1 MKKHRAR
8 RLICGILAFAA
19 IAAVILSIWAY
30 RNTFAYSNL
39 MDEEGRNEA
48 LSLLNGQNIPKENID
63 LFFQLVDEFNSVP
76 YHGIVEHGF
85 KRAAIP
91 FFSYNNENGYAH
103 LNAQESD
110 NIISCR
116 AAAFVLLKDCITFED
131 TGIVPE
137 EQKCDFPLSETD
149 LENYSLLFANI
160 KYDGDA
166 SSETLAEQLLS
177 YWKQAGISFPE
188 NGIQL
193 VTAYG
198 AVSNVFQN
206 FHTAA
211 AIYTDECVWLIEKSD
226 PIHPYQLSRFRT
238 QEQMVDY
245 MKKRVSEAV
254 RAAVFSG
261 DVCLWT
267 K

>member
-1 MKKHRAR
+1 MKKHRTR
-8 RLICGILAFAA
+8 RLICGISALAA
-19 IAAVILSIWAY
+19 IAVIILSIWIY
-30 RNTFAYSNL
+30 RNTFTYSHL
-39 MDEEGRNEA
+39 MDEEGRTEA
-48 LSLLNGQNIPKENID
+48 LSLLRGQNIPEENID

-76 YHGIVEHGF
+76 YPGIVEHGF

-103 LNAQESD
+103 LNAQESGD
-110 NIISCR
+110 IISCR
-116 AAAFVLLKDCITFED
+116 TAAFVLLKDSITFED
-131 TGIVPE
+131 TGVVPE
-137 EQKCDFPLSETD
+137 EQKSDFPFAEND

-160 KYDGDA
+160 EYDGSA
-166 SSETLAEQLLS
+166 SSEALAEQLLS
-177 YWKQAGISFPE
+177 YWKRAGISFPE

-211 AIYTDECVWLIEKSD
+211 AIYTDGCVWLIEKAD

-245 MKKRVSEAV
+245 MKKRVSEAE